1 MTYPATAKLC
11 QTRNFIGNP
20 KPLRNDL
27 PDLLREFGWHPLIGV
42 NRQNP
47 FATGQGKRPVL
58 LRAKTRP
65 VVRHGDPRAKTARNI
80 GSAICARIVQNNHLV
95 CKVQTPKAIGD
106 IGALVA
112 SDYDDGKE
120 HKMSRSVASWRHN
133 TCLLTPCGPPPITFG
148 KAKSLENQSQMTQPI
163 SPSNRD
169 LYARLL
175 SYVKPYWKAF
185 ALAVVGMVG
194 TAATEPVFPAILKS
208 LLDNGFKPADSRMVW
223 LIPGGIVALFLVRGV
238 FSFCT
243 SYLMTW
249 ISTHIVTD
257 LRRQMFAKI
266 LKFPTQNFHDQS
278 SGQLISRLLYD
289 ADSVNGATTT
299 VLVTAIRESLTAIAL
314 LGYLLYLD
322 WKLTLITLAIGP
334 LIALIVK
341 GFGQR
346 IRTASRTCMESMRLI
361 SHTIEET
368 VTADKVIKI
377 FGGQKQQTE
386 RFHQDTERFRRSM
399 MREAVPASA
408 ITPITHMAASL
419 AVAVITFLALS
430 QTTGQAGASAGG
442 FVSFITAMLLLIAPI
457 KQLTTISATLQ
468 RGFAACESV
477 FELIDTPTEDD
488 TSPRKLAHAQGEITF
503 EHVSFCYPGADRAAL
518 ADVSFHVSAG
528 QTIALVGASGSG
540 KTTIS
545 ALIPRFYRSTTGHIR
560 IDGIDINDL
569 TLASLRHNIAL
580 VSQDIVLF
588 NDTIEANIAFGASGT
603 CTHEEVISA
612 AKAANA
618 WDFIERLPDG
628 LGTSIGESGAKLSG
642 GQRQRIAIA
651 RALLKNAPILILDEA
666 TSALDTESERQV
678 QTALTTLME
687 NRTTL
692 VIAHR
697 LSTIERADCI
707 LVLNHGRIIE
717 QGTHVEL
724 LRAGGYYANLSQ
736 MQT

>member
-1 MTYPATAKLC
+1 MTK
-11 QTRNFIGNP
+11 
-20 KPLRNDL
+20 
-27 PDLLREFGWHPLIGV
+27 
-42 NRQNP
+42 
-47 FATGQGKRPVL
+47 
-58 LRAKTRP
+58 
-65 VVRHGDPRAKTARNI
+65 
-80 GSAICARIVQNNHLV
+80 
-95 CKVQTPKAIGD
+95 
-106 IGALVA
+106 
-112 SDYDDGKE
+112 
-120 HKMSRSVASWRHN
+120 
-133 TCLLTPCGPPPITFG
+133 
-148 KAKSLENQSQMTQPI
+148 PI
-163 SPSNRD
+163 SSSNRD

-175 SYVKPYWKAF
+175 SYVRPYSKAF

-194 TAATEPVFPAILKS
+194 TAATEPVFPAILKY
-208 LLDNGFKPADSRMVW
+208 LLDNGFKTADPRMVW
-223 LIPGGIVALFLVRGV
+223 LIPGGIVALFLVRGI

-249 ISTHIVTD
+249 ISTHVVTD

-266 LKFPTQNFHDQS
+266 LQFPIQNFHDQS
-278 SGQLISRLLYD
+278 SGKLISRLLYD
-289 ADSVNGATTT
+289 ADNVNGATTT
-299 VLVTAIRESLTAIAL
+299 VLVTTIRESLTALAL

-334 LIALIVK
+334 LIAFIVK

-346 IRTASRTCMESMRLI
+346 IRTASRICMESMRII

-368 VTADKVIKI
+368 VAAHKVIKI
-377 FGGQKQQTE
+377 FGGQSQQTE

-408 ITPITHMAASL
+408 ITPITHMAASI
-419 AVAVITFLALS
+419 AVAIITFLALS

-457 KQLTTISATLQ
+457 KQLTTISAILQ
-468 RGFAACESV
+468 RGLAGCESV
-477 FELIDTPTEDD
+477 FELLDTPIEEDRGSR
-488 TSPRKLAHAQGEITF
+488 TLAHARGEIEF
-503 EHVSFCYPGADRAAL
+503 DQVSFYYPGTERPAL
-518 ADVSFHVSAG
+518 TNVSFRVSAG
-528 QTIALVGASGSG
+528 QTVALVGASGSG

-545 ALIPRFYRSTTGHIR
+545 TLIPRFYRASTGHIR
-560 IDGIDINDL
+560 IDGIDISDL

-588 NDTIEANIAFGASGT
+588 NDTIEANIAFGARGT
-603 CTHEEVISA
+603 CTREDVISA

-618 WDFIERLPDG
+618 WDFIERLPDR
-628 LGTSIGESGAKLSG
+628 LDTPIGESGAKLSG

-678 QTALTTLME
+678 QAALSTLME

-697 LSTIERADCI
+697 LSTIERADRI
-707 LVLNHGRIIE
+707 HVLDHGRIIE
-717 QGTHVEL
+717 QGTHAEL
-724 LRAGGYYANLSQ
+724 LRAGGYYAKLSP
-736 MQT
+736 MQP